1 MKYIIAY
8 DIANNKKRKKVA
20 NELEGLGYRVNK
32 SVFEC
37 ELSKTRLAKLVKFLH
52 KTAGK
57 SDSVRLYRIC
67 ENCLESSFDISGA
80 ELFEARSLF
89 VGNSG

>member
-37 ELSKTRLAKLVKFLH
+37 ELSKTRLAKLEKVF
-52 KTAGK
+52 AQ
-57 SDSVRLYRIC
+57 
-67 ENCLESSFDISGA
+67 
-80 ELFEARSLF
+80 
-89 VGNSG
+89 NSGQKRQCATLSHL

>member
-20 NELEGLGYRVNK
+20 NELEGLGYRVTK

-37 ELSKTRLAKLVKFLH
+37 ELSKTRLAKHEKFLR
-52 KTAGK
+52 KTSSK

-67 ENCLESSFDISGA
+67 ENCLQNSFDISGA
-80 ELFEARSLF
+80 KLFEPKSFFIA
-89 VGNSG
+89 

>member
-8 DIANNKKRKKVA
+8 DIASNKKRKKVA

-37 ELSKTRLAKLVKFLH
+37 ELSRTRLAKLEKFLR
-52 KTAGK
+52 KMTSK
-57 SDSVRLYRIC
+57 DDSVRLYRIC
-67 ENCLESSFDISGA
+67 ENCLQSSFNISGA
-80 ELFEARSLF
+80 KPFEPKSFFIA
-89 VGNSG
+89 

>member
-37 ELSKTRLAKLVKFLH
+37 ELSKTRLVKLEKFFR

-67 ENCLESSFDISGA
+67 ENCLQNSFDISSTKP
-80 ELFEARSLF
+80 FEPKNFFIA
-89 VGNSG
+89 